1 MNKKILVICN
11 LEHASPRMPGLLN
24 SLANFDWEITILTPK
39 LPNHFPSL
47 LGFPFNFEN
56 KVKII
61 ETKNPGDVFSILR
74 IILFRLGLKRNLSL
88 VEQIKSNFPNEAS
101 TQVINNFF
109 RLLLTFIA
117 FPDTERKWK
126 KYAINSAREILK
138 SQRFDLILSSSPFP
152 TSHVVASK
160 LSCDFGVLWVA
171 DFRDT
176 WTGNPVYPFGK
187 IRKKFEQIYESK
199 IMKRASLFL
208 TVSDEYSKTLS
219 NLHNKEIEVIPNGFV
234 DYQDF
239 EFINFN
245 FDKFTII
252 YTGNIYFPQQN
263 PYLLFQALNR
273 LFEKNQVERNKI
285 EIRFYGRFE
294 SKISELVR
302 EFGLEDVVLQCGR
315 VDRLESIRLQRSAD
329 ALLFLGWNEENAAG
343 LSHLKFYEYLS
354 AGVPILHIGP
364 KSTIYSNIISK
375 TGLGVTLNSVESIM
389 NEINLVLSAKESNLL
404 LSRDIN
410 PSIEEYSYNH
420 YGKILNSHLT
430 KLFSPRL

>member
-24 SLANFDWEITILTPK
+24 SLADFDWEITVLTPK
-39 LPNHFPSL
+39 LPNDFPTL

-61 ETKNPGDVFSILR
+61 QTENPGDVFSFFR
-74 IILFRLGLKRNLSL
+74 IILFKLGLKRNLSL
-88 VEQIKSNFPNEAS
+88 VEQIKSNFSNEAS
-101 TQVINNFF
+101 IQVINNFF
-109 RLLLTFIA
+109 RLLLIFIA
-117 FPDTERKWK
+117 FPDTERKWR
-126 KYAINSAREILK
+126 KYAISRAREILK

-152 TSHVVASK
+152 TSHVIASK
-160 LSCDFGVLWVA
+160 LSYDFGILWVA

-187 IRKKFEQIYESK
+187 IRKKVEEIYESK
-199 IMKRASLFL
+199 IMKRANLLL
-208 TVSDEYSKTLS
+208 TVSEEYSKTLL
-219 NLHNKEIEVIPNGFV
+219 NLHNKKIEVIPNGFI

-239 EFINFN
+239 KFINFN
-245 FDKFTII
+245 FEKFTVI

-263 PYLLFQALNR
+263 PYLLFKALSQ
-273 LFEKNQVERNKI
+273 LFEINQEYRNRI

-294 SKISELVR
+294 SKISELAR
-302 EFGLEDVVLQCGR
+302 EFDLEDVVLQCGR

-329 ALLFLGWNEENAAG
+329 ALLFLGWNEESAAG

-364 KSTIYSNIISK
+364 KSTIYSDIIRE
-375 TGLGVTLNSVESIM
+375 TGLGVTLNSVESII
-389 NEINLVLSAKESNLL
+389 NEVISKLNVKENNLSLASDLK
-404 LSRDIN
+404 
-410 PSIEEYSYNH
+410 PSIEDYSYNQL
-420 YGKILNSHLT
+420 GKTLNSHLS
-430 KLFSPRL
+430 KLLSLRL